1 MKPTDVLKEEHRGIE
16 LMLDILEAILER
28 MESGTKANSGHLEKI
43 MEFFQVFA
51 DKCHH
56 GKEEDLLF
64 PSLEAAGV
72 PKEGGPIAVML
83 SEHNQGRA
91 FIRGMRA
98 GIEQINNGNPGG
110 EPFFRENAW
119 NYIMLLRQHID
130 KEDNI
135 LFRMADVHIPEKRQ
149 EELIGEFEKIEEERI
164 GPGKHEEYHRLL
176 SEYKHLYLSK
186 VQESKG

>member
-16 LMLDILEAILER
+16 LMMDILEAILQR
-28 MESGTKANSGHLEKI
+28 MEKNENPDLGHLGRI
-43 MEFFQVFA
+43 LEFFQVFA

-72 PKEGGPIAVML
+72 PREGGPVAVML
-83 SEHNQGRA
+83 SEHEHGRA
-91 FIRGMRA
+91 FIRGMKA
-98 GIEQINNGNPGG
+98 GIEQMKSGNPDDSSV
-110 EPFFRENAW
+110 FRENAW

-130 KEDNI
+130 KEENI
-135 LFRMADVHIPEKRQ
+135 LFRIADAHIPHERQ
-149 EELIGEFEKIEEERI
+149 EELLEEFEKIETEKI

-176 SEYKHLYLSK
+176 HEFKGLYINEVNVS
-186 VQESKG
+186 